1 VVPLSLVVLV
11 ALFLIQKHGT
21 DRIGK
26 LFGPIMVLWFLVLGG
41 LGCMASPAPGSAQC
55 AEPGL
60 GRAFLHGAPGHG
72 RGDPRRGGAGADRC
86 RSAVRRHGPL
96 RPQADCPC
104 LVPLVLPALVLNYF
118 GQGAL
123 LLENPEAARNP
134 FYLLAPS
141 WALIPLV
148 GLATLATV
156 IASQAV
162 ISGAF
167 SLTRQAI
174 QLGYIP
180 RMHIQHT
187 PAPSRGRS
195 TSAR

>member
-1 VVPLSLVVLV
+1 
-11 ALFLIQKHGT
+11 
-21 DRIGK
+21 
-26 LFGPIMVLWFLVLGG
+26 M
-41 LGCMASPAPGSAQC
+41 
-55 AEPGL
+55 
-60 GRAFLHGAPGHG
+60 
-72 RGDPRRGGAGADRC
+72 
-86 RSAVRRHGPL
+86 
-96 RPQADCPC
+96 
-104 LVPLVLPALVLNYF
+104 LPALVLNYF

-148 GLATLATV
+148 VLATLATV

-174 QLGYIP
+174 QLGYI
-180 RMHIQHT
+180 RGCT
-187 PAPSRGRS
+187 FSTLPAPSRGRS
-195 TSAR
+195 TLAR